1 MSKKGM
7 KVLVSKRKLPD
18 LKSVDV
24 GLCEDCIFVKQKRV
38 SFSNISKPP
47 KVEKLELVHT
57 NMWGPS
63 SVSSIGGSLY
73 YVTFIDDST
82 RKV

>member
-47 KVEKLELVHT
+47 KER
-57 NMWGPS
+57 S
-63 SVSSIGGSLY
+63 
-73 YVTFIDDST
+73 
-82 RKV
+82 